1 MMLTVRGISKRFGET
16 TVLSGIS
23 AEIERGEIFTII
35 GPSGAGKST
44 LLRLINLLDTPT
56 EGSIILDGIPIHSDR
71 SIEVRRRMGMVFQ
84 KPAVFKS
91 TVYEN
96 IALGLWFRNEPEAIV
111 REKVSESL
119 EIVGLAGFED
129 RKAVTLSGG
138 EMQRVAIARV
148 MVTDPDLLLL
158 DEPTANLDPVSVG
171 VIEDLII
178 RINREFRTTIIM
190 STHDMFQGQRLAH
203 RMGVMVDGRF
213 AQIGTSR
220 EIFTTPHD
228 RYVARFV
235 GVENLIDGII
245 SSSDGGIA
253 TIDTGGVLV
262 QVVTPLSAGSRITV
276 CLRPEDIAVGL
287 KPDHAESV
295 RNVLAGTVVSITAM
309 GPLTRLTL
317 DCGIRLVAVVTWKA
331 AEELDIEEGS
341 EISASFKATAAH
353 VLPVSR

>member
-1 MMLTVRGISKRFGET
+1 MLRIDGISKRFGET
-16 TVLSGIS
+16 DVLSGIS
-23 AEIERGEIFTII
+23 ADIEQGEFFTII

-56 EGSIILDGIPIHSDR
+56 GGSISLDGISIHSDR
-71 SIEVRRRMGMVFQ
+71 SLEVRRRMGMVFQ

-96 IALGLWFRNEPEAIV
+96 IALGLRFRHEPESRIK
-111 REKVSESL
+111 EKVSESL
-119 EIVGLAGFED
+119 DLVQLGGFEG

-178 RINREFRTTIIM
+178 RINREFGTTIIM

-203 RMGVMVDGRF
+203 RMGVMVDGTF

-235 GVENLIDGII
+235 GIENLIDGII
-245 SSSDGGIA
+245 SSTDGGIA
-253 TIDTGGVLV
+253 TIDAGGVKV
-262 QVVTPLSAGSRITV
+262 QVVTPLSAGNRVTV

-287 KPDHAESV
+287 HPDHAESV
-295 RNVLAGTVVSITAM
+295 RNVLQGTVVSITAM

-331 AEELDIEEGS
+331 AEELGIEDGS
-341 EISASFKATAAH
+341 TISASFKATAAH
-353 VLPVSR
+353 VLPLSR